1 MCIHL
6 QRIKLVNRLF
16 FIIFVADINF
26 YNDEEVTFN
35 LDRCVDSIDNA
46 GSVSRTRTSR
56 HVKVAAIKRLRI

>member
-16 FIIFVADINF
+16 FLIFVADINF

-35 LDRCVDSIDNA
+35 LDRCVDSIDDA
-46 GSVSRTRTSR
+46 GSVSRARTS
-56 HVKVAAIKRLRI
+56 